1 MEMRGRF
8 SIAAKRMS
16 RSVIRELLKLTSR
29 PGLISFAGG
38 LPYPGGFPVAGI
50 REICDRVLSQS
61 PQVALQYS
69 ATEGLPELRDL
80 LVGFLS
86 RHGLEVAREEL
97 IVTSASQQSLDLV
110 GKIFLDRGDTVITE
124 NPSYLGALSAFRSYG
139 VRFLPVEMDEQGLR
153 TDLLAREL
161 KELKSSAGSGE
172 EYFQNMPKF
181 IYTIPDFQNPTG
193 VTLSLAR
200 RRELL
205 EVAAEYDLLIVEDVP
220 YKWLRF
226 AGEDLPMLGA
236 LERESAGG
244 GRRVIGLYTFSK
256 ILSPG
261 LRLGWVT
268 ADPAVID
275 KFVQAKQAV
284 DLCTSS
290 LSQSIAAEFLKS
302 GELEGAIRQNR
313 QAYARKARGH
323 AGGPRAPDAPPAG
336 PVLDRA
342 GRGHV
347 PLADPAGAPGRGP
360 DVQGG
365 AGGQCGLRGRLGLLP
380 QRRRAQHHAP
390 ELLLPVGRG
399 DPRGNRPPGRA
410 DQDLRAGLSAGQ
422 LRTAWPA
429 ARRRSSGAGFLRR

>member
-1 MEMRGRF
+1 MEMKGRF

-16 RSVIRELLKLTSR
+16 RSVIRELLKLTNR

-38 LPYPGGFPVAGI
+38 MPYPDGFPAEGI
-50 REICDRVLSQS
+50 REVCDRILTRS
-61 PQVALQYS
+61 PQVALQYG
-69 ATEGLPELRDL
+69 ATEGLLELRDL

-110 GKIFLDRGDTVITE
+110 GKIFLDRGDTVLTE

-139 VRFLPVEMDEQGLR
+139 AGFLPVETDEQGLR
-153 TDLLAREL
+153 TSLLAREL
-161 KELKSSAGSGE
+161 KELRSLAGSGE

-181 IYTIPDFQNPTG
+181 LYTIPDFQNPTG
-193 VTLSLAR
+193 VTMSLAR

-226 AGEDLPMLGA
+226 AGEDLPMLSA
-236 LERESAGG
+236 LELQSDG

-268 ADPAVID
+268 AEPAVID

-290 LSQSIAAEFLKS
+290 LSQAIAAEFLRS
-302 GELEGAIRQNR
+302 GELEAAIRRNR
-313 QAYARKARGH
+313 EAYARKARAMLEALEERMPRLPGLCWTVPEGGMFLWLTLPEPMDADRMFKEALEANVAYVVGSAFYPNGGGH
-323 AGGPRAPDAPPAG
+323 NTMRLNFSFPSEEEIREGI
-336 PVLDRA
+336 
-342 GRGHV
+342 
-347 PLADPAGAPGRGP
+347 
-360 DVQGG
+360 
-365 AGGQCGLRGRLGLLP
+365 GRL
-380 QRRRAQHHAP
+380 
-390 ELLLPVGRG
+390 
-399 DPRGNRPPGRA
+399 
-410 DQDLRAGLSAGQ
+410 AGLIRKLS
-422 LRTAWPA
+422 
-429 ARRRSSGAGFLRR
+429 

>member
-1 MEMRGRF
+1 MEMKGRF

-16 RSVIRELLKLTSR
+16 RSVIRELLKLTNR

-38 LPYPGGFPVAGI
+38 LPYPGSFPAEGI
-50 REICDRVLSQS
+50 REICDRVLTDS
-61 PQVALQYS
+61 PHVALQYS

-80 LVGFLS
+80 LLGFLAH
-86 RHGLEVAREEL
+86 HGLQVGREEL

-139 VRFLPVEMDEQGLR
+139 VRFLPVEMDEEGLQ
-153 TDLLAREL
+153 TASLAREL
-161 KELKSSAGSGE
+161 KELKSSAGTGD

-181 IYTIPDFQNPTG
+181 LYTIPDFQNPTG
-193 VTLSLAR
+193 VTMSLAR

-226 AGEDLPMLGA
+226 AGEDLPMLSA
-236 LERESAGG
+236 LERESGDG

-290 LSQSIAAEFLKS
+290 LAQSIAVEFLKS
-302 GELEGAIRQNR
+302 GAMEQAIQRNRRAYAAKAGAMLQALEGEM
-313 QAYARKARGH
+313 
-323 AGGPRAPDAPPAG
+323 PR
-336 PVLDRA
+336 L
-342 GRGHV
+342 
-347 PLADPAGAPGRGP
+347 PGLCWTQP
-360 DVQGG
+360 QGG
-365 AGGQCGLRGRLGLLP
+365 MFLWLVLPEPLDADRMFKEALEANVAYVVGSAFYPNGGGHNTMRLNFSFPSEEEIREGIGRLSSLI
-380 QRRRAQHHAP
+380 RSVARA
-390 ELLLPVGRG
+390 
-399 DPRGNRPPGRA
+399 
-410 DQDLRAGLSAGQ
+410 
-422 LRTAWPA
+422 
-429 ARRRSSGAGFLRR
+429 

>member
-1 MEMRGRF
+1 VETRGRF

-16 RSVIRELLKLTSR
+16 RSVIRELLKLTNR
-29 PGLISFAGG
+29 PKLISLAGG
-38 LPYPGGFPVAGI
+38 LPYPGSFPAEDI
-50 REICDRVLSQS
+50 RAICARILTQS
-61 PQVALQYS
+61 PEVVLQYS

-80 LVGFLS
+80 LVGFLA
-86 RHGLEVAREEL
+86 RNGLEVGREEL

-110 GKIFLDRGDTVITE
+110 SKIFLDRGDTVITE

-139 VRFLPVEMDEQGLR
+139 VRFLPVEMDGEGMR

-181 IYTIPDFQNPTG
+181 LYTIPDFQNPTG
-193 VTLSLAR
+193 VTMSVAR

-226 AGEDLPMLGA
+226 AGEDLPMLSA
-236 LERESAGG
+236 LERKPADG

-261 LRLGWVT
+261 MRLGWVT

-290 LSQSIAAEFLKS
+290 LSQAIAAEFLKS
-302 GELEGAIRQNR
+302 GGMEGAIRRNR
-313 QAYARKARGH
+313 QAYARKAGAMLEALAAHMPRLPGLRWTAPQGGMFLWLTLPESMDADRMFKEALEADVAYVVGSAFFPNGGGH
-323 AGGPRAPDAPPAG
+323 NTMRLNFSFPSEEEIREGVRRLAGLIRS
-336 PVLDRA
+336 L
-342 GRGHV
+342 
-347 PLADPAGAPGRGP
+347 APG
-360 DVQGG
+360 
-365 AGGQCGLRGRLGLLP
+365 
-380 QRRRAQHHAP
+380 
-390 ELLLPVGRG
+390 
-399 DPRGNRPPGRA
+399 
-410 DQDLRAGLSAGQ
+410 
-422 LRTAWPA
+422 
-429 ARRRSSGAGFLRR
+429 

>member
-1 MEMRGRF
+1 MEMKGRF

-16 RSVIRELLKLTSR
+16 RSIIRELLKLTNR

-38 LPYPGGFPVAGI
+38 LPYPGSFPVQGI
-50 REICDRVLSQS
+50 RDICARILESR

-80 LVGFLS
+80 LLDFLA
-86 RHGLEVAREEL
+86 RHGLRLAREEL

-172 EYFQNMPKF
+172 EYYQNMPKF
-181 IYTIPDFQNPTG
+181 LYTIPDFQNPTG
-193 VTLSLAR
+193 VSMSLAR
-200 RRELL
+200 RRELR

-226 AGEDLPMLGA
+226 AGEDLPMLSA
-236 LERESAGG
+236 LELQAGG

-261 LRLGWVT
+261 MRLGWVT

-290 LSQSIAAEFLKS
+290 LTQSIAVEFLKS
-302 GELEGAIRQNR
+302 GELEAVIRANC
-313 QAYARKARGH
+313 QAYAGKARAMLEALEAHMPRLPGLCWTTPQGGMFLWLILPEQMDTDRLFMQALEADVAYVVGSAFYPNGGGH
-323 AGGPRAPDAPPAG
+323 SAMRLNFSYPSEEEIREGIGRLSGLIRREAGG
-336 PVLDRA
+336 
-342 GRGHV
+342 
-347 PLADPAGAPGRGP
+347 
-360 DVQGG
+360 
-365 AGGQCGLRGRLGLLP
+365 
-380 QRRRAQHHAP
+380 
-390 ELLLPVGRG
+390 
-399 DPRGNRPPGRA
+399 
-410 DQDLRAGLSAGQ
+410 
-422 LRTAWPA
+422 
-429 ARRRSSGAGFLRR
+429 

>member
-29 PGLISFAGG
+29 PKLISLAGG
-38 LPYPGGFPVAGI
+38 LPYPGSFPAEGI
-50 REICDRVLSQS
+50 REICSRILTRS
-61 PQVALQYS
+61 PEVALQYS

-80 LVGFLS
+80 LVGFLA
-86 RHGLEVAREEL
+86 RNGLEVGREEL

-110 GKIFLDRGDTVITE
+110 GKIFLDRGDTVLTE

-139 VRFLPVEMDEQGLR
+139 VRFLPVEMDGEGLR
-153 TDLLAREL
+153 TSLLAREL
-161 KELKSSAGSGE
+161 RELESSAGVGE

-181 IYTIPDFQNPTG
+181 LYTIPDFQNPTG
-193 VTLSLAR
+193 VTMSLAR

-226 AGEDLPMLGA
+226 AGEDLPMLSA
-236 LERESAGG
+236 LERRPADG

-261 LRLGWVT
+261 MRLGWVT

-290 LSQSIAAEFLKS
+290 LSQAIAAEFLKS
-302 GELEGAIRQNR
+302 GEMEGAIRRNR
-313 QAYARKARGH
+313 QAYARKA
-323 AGGPRAPDAPPAG
+323 
-336 PVLDRA
+336 
-342 GRGHV
+342 
-347 PLADPAGAPGRGP
+347 GAMLEALEAHMPQLPGLCWTRP
-360 DVQGG
+360 QGG
-365 AGGQCGLRGRLGLLP
+365 MFLWLTLPESMDADRMFKEALEADVAYVVGSAFYPNGGGHNSMRLNFSFPSEEEIREGIRRLSGLI
-380 QRRRAQHHAP
+380 
-390 ELLLPVGRG
+390 
-399 DPRGNRPPGRA
+399 
-410 DQDLRAGLSAGQ
+410 
-422 LRTAWPA
+422 
-429 ARRRSSGAGFLRR
+429 RSLASV

>member
-1 MEMRGRF
+1 MEMKGRF

-16 RSVIRELLKLTSR
+16 RSVIRELLKLTNR

-38 LPYPGGFPVAGI
+38 LPYPGSFPVEGI
-50 REICDRVLSQS
+50 RDICARVLSES
-61 PQVALQYS
+61 PHVALQYS

-86 RHGLEVAREEL
+86 SHGLAVGREEL

-139 VRFLPVEMDEQGLR
+139 VRFLPVEMDEEGLR

-161 KELKSSAGSGE
+161 KECKSSAGSGE

-181 IYTIPDFQNPTG
+181 LYTIPDFQNPTG

-205 EVAAEYDLLIVEDVP
+205 EVAEEYDLLIVEDVP

-226 AGEDLPMLGA
+226 AGEDLPMLSA
-236 LERESAGG
+236 LERESGDG

-290 LSQSIAAEFLKS
+290 LAQSIAAEFLKS
-302 GELEGAIRQNR
+302 GELEGAIRRNR
-313 QAYARKARGH
+313 QAYARKAK
-323 AGGPRAPDAPPAG
+323 AMLEALESEMP
-336 PVLDRA
+336 
-342 GRGHV
+342 
-347 PLADPAGAPGRGP
+347 
-360 DVQGG
+360 
-365 AGGQCGLRGRLGLLP
+365 
-380 QRRRAQHHAP
+380 
-390 ELLLPVGRG
+390 
-399 DPRGNRPPGRA
+399 RPPGLCWTVPQGGMFLWLILPEPLDA
-410 DQDLRAGLSAGQ
+410 DRLFMEALEANVAYVVGSAFYPNGGGHSTMR
-422 LRTAWPA
+422 LNFSFPSEEEIREGIRRLA
-429 ARRRSSGAGFLRR
+429 ALIRRETGK

>member
-1 MEMRGRF
+1 MEMKGRF

-16 RSVIRELLKLTSR
+16 RSVIRELLKLTNR

-38 LPYPGGFPVAGI
+38 LPYPGSFPVQGI
-50 REICDRVLSQS
+50 RDICARILESR

-80 LVGFLS
+80 LLDFLA
-86 RHGLEVAREEL
+86 RHGLRLAREEL

-172 EYFQNMPKF
+172 EYYQNMPKF
-181 IYTIPDFQNPTG
+181 LYTIPDFQNPTG
-193 VTLSLAR
+193 VSMSLAR

-226 AGEDLPMLGA
+226 AGEDLPMLSA
-236 LERESAGG
+236 LELQAGG

-261 LRLGWVT
+261 MRLGWVT

-290 LSQSIAAEFLKS
+290 LTQSIAVEFLKS
-302 GELEGAIRQNR
+302 GELEAVIRANC
-313 QAYARKARGH
+313 QAYAGKARAMLEALEAHMPRLPGLCWTTPQGGMFLWLILPEQMDTDRLFMQALEADVAYVVGSAFYPNGGGH
-323 AGGPRAPDAPPAG
+323 SAMRLNFSYPSEEEIREGIGRLSGLIRREAGG
-336 PVLDRA
+336 
-342 GRGHV
+342 
-347 PLADPAGAPGRGP
+347 
-360 DVQGG
+360 
-365 AGGQCGLRGRLGLLP
+365 
-380 QRRRAQHHAP
+380 
-390 ELLLPVGRG
+390 
-399 DPRGNRPPGRA
+399 
-410 DQDLRAGLSAGQ
+410 
-422 LRTAWPA
+422 
-429 ARRRSSGAGFLRR
+429 

>member
-1 MEMRGRF
+1 MEMKGRF

-16 RSVIRELLKLTSR
+16 RSVIRELLKLTNR

-38 LPYPGGFPVAGI
+38 LPYPGSFPVQGI
-50 REICDRVLSQS
+50 RDICARILESR

-80 LVGFLS
+80 LLDFLA
-86 RHGLEVAREEL
+86 RHGLRLAREEL

-172 EYFQNMPKF
+172 EYYQNMPKF
-181 IYTIPDFQNPTG
+181 LYTIPDFQNPTG
-193 VTLSLAR
+193 VSMSLAR
-200 RRELL
+200 RRELR

-226 AGEDLPMLGA
+226 AGEDLPMLSA
-236 LERESAGG
+236 LELQAGG

-261 LRLGWVT
+261 MRLGWVT

-290 LSQSIAAEFLKS
+290 LTQSIAVEFLKS
-302 GELEGAIRQNR
+302 GELEAVIRANC
-313 QAYARKARGH
+313 QAYAGKARAMLEALEAHMPRLPGLCWTTPQGGMFLWLILPEQMDTDRLFMQALEADVAYVVGSAFYPNGGGH
-323 AGGPRAPDAPPAG
+323 SAMRLNFSYPSEEEIREGIGRLSGLIRREAGG
-336 PVLDRA
+336 
-342 GRGHV
+342 
-347 PLADPAGAPGRGP
+347 
-360 DVQGG
+360 
-365 AGGQCGLRGRLGLLP
+365 
-380 QRRRAQHHAP
+380 
-390 ELLLPVGRG
+390 
-399 DPRGNRPPGRA
+399 
-410 DQDLRAGLSAGQ
+410 
-422 LRTAWPA
+422 
-429 ARRRSSGAGFLRR
+429 